1 VEAFLGDTAVRLGE
15 LRQCLSRKDAAM
27 VRRLAHTVRGS
38 CLNLG
43 ALRMTEVASALE
55 RVSAQGDGAA
65 ASLVDQLEAEFRR
78 TESAL
83 VTLLEPG
90 QTS

>member
-1 VEAFLGDTAVRLGE
+1 
-15 LRQCLSRKDAAM
+15 
-27 VRRLAHTVRGS
+27 
-38 CLNLG
+38 
-43 ALRMTEVASALE
+43 VASALE

-78 TESAL
+78 AESAL

-90 QTS
+90 QT

>member
-1 VEAFLGDTAVRLGE
+1 
-15 LRQCLSRKDAAM
+15 M
-27 VRRLAHTVRGS
+27 VRRLAHTLRGS

-78 TESAL
+78 AESAL
-83 VTLLEPG
+83 VTLLEPD
-90 QTS
+90 QTP